1 MFFFV
6 CVSNVSVCACKKIVN
21 IVVFV
26 DTKYRKKN
34 NKVDDD
40 DNQPS
45 TNTQTTHTHT
55 HTQQRQTIESISQ
68 THNRSN
74 DDQTIVIPFPD
85 DSIY

>member
-55 HTQQRQTIESISQ
+55 L
-68 THNRSN
+68 THNRDKQLNQSAKHTT
-74 DDQTIVIPFPD
+74 DPMIKP
-85 DSIY
+85 